1 MKFVTAAGMRE
12 GEGRAILQRPIL
24 DREMMDRAGRGL
36 AMAVAEIDR
45 HRNWPDTTV
54 RLLAGPGNNGGD
66 IFAAALHLRDLGLN
80 PEVWLVCPQSRL
92 KGAARQFFDQMQAHD
107 VFCLEMSTAQS
118 WDLAANEVQSPAILV
133 DGLLGTGAR
142 GTPEGIIRRAIE
154 YLNDRRRESLVVSAD
169 IPSGMDADT
178 GAAAGAVVQADYTVT
193 MAYPKTGMAA
203 PAAAENLGSLWSVPI
218 GLPAEFADAIP
229 DAITGLQWIS
239 AEDVRR
245 ILPRRRRNSHKGT
258 YGRALLMGGTAQYPG
273 AIALAA
279 EGALR
284 SGAGLV
290 QVSASTAAMA
300 AVVARTPE
308 AIAWPVLTPDLA
320 LEAADALLAGPGLGR
335 DPEAR
340 RLVAR
345 LLRETPGPLV
355 LDADAIAVLEGKPEV
370 VKNCPQAVI
379 LTPHPGE
386 LAQLLDT
393 GVDDIQKDRR
403 AAVRE
408 AAERTGAVVVLKGAG
423 TLVTQPGQPVW
434 LNLNGN
440 PGMAC
445 GGSGDVL
452 AGLLAGLLAQKIAPV
467 DAACAAVWLHGMAG
481 DIAALKKTQ
490 AAMTAG
496 DIARALP
503 DAFRQIAPR

>member
-12 GEGRAILQRPIL
+12 GEGRAIQCMPKL
-24 DREMMDRAGRGL
+24 DRSLMERAGQGL
-36 AMAVAEIDR
+36 AGAIR
-45 HRNWPDTTV
+45 TLSTHRGTPLSI

-66 IFAAALHLRDLGLN
+66 AFAAALFLAGWGLR
-80 PEVWLVCPQSRL
+80 PEVWLAYPAAKL
-92 KGAARQFFDQMQAHD
+92 KGAARHFFEIMSEKGIPWR
-107 VFCLEMSTAQS
+107 EMVTEQD
-118 WDLAANEVQSPAILV
+118 WLAAQDLPSPPILV

-142 GTPEGIIRRAIE
+142 GAPEGVLRAAIE
-154 YLNDRRRESLVVSAD
+154 YLNAKNRESLVVSAD

-178 GAAAGAVVQADYTVT
+178 GTAAGAVVQADYTVT
-193 MAYPKTGMAA
+193 MGYPKAGMAA
-203 PAAAENLGSLWSVPI
+203 PVAVENLGTLWSVPI
-218 GLPAEFADAIP
+218 GLPAEFADTIP
-229 DAITGLQWIS
+229 DAIPGLQWIS

-245 ILPRRRRNSHKGT
+245 ILPRRRRNSHKGN
-258 YGRALLMGGTAQYPG
+258 YGRALLLGGTAQYPG

-308 AIAWPVLTPDLA
+308 AIAGPVLAPDLA
-320 LEAADALLAGPGLGR
+320 LDGANALLAGPGLGR

-370 VKNCPQAVI
+370 VKNCPQPVV

-386 LAQLLDT
+386 LAQLLET
-393 GVDDIQKDRR
+393 GVDAIQKDRR
-403 AAVRE
+403 AAARE

-423 TLVTQPGQPVW
+423 TLVAQPGQPVW

-481 DIAALKKTQ
+481 DIAVLEKTQ

-496 DIARALP
+496 DIAQALP
-503 DAFRQIAPR
+503 AAFRQITPR

>member
-1 MKFVTAAGMRE
+1 MKFVTVAGMRA
-12 GEGRAILQRPIL
+12 GEGRAIQCLPML
-24 DREMMDRAGRGL
+24 DRRMMEQAGLGL
-36 AMAVAEIDR
+36 AQALRDLAAHLGSQPASI
-45 HRNWPDTTV
+45 

-66 IFAAALHLRDLGLN
+66 VFAAALFLAGWGLR
-80 PEVWLVCPQSRL
+80 PEVWLACPATKL
-92 KGAARQFFDQMQAHD
+92 KGAARYFFERMSEKGIPWR
-107 VFCLEMSTAQS
+107 EMAAEQV
-118 WDLAANEVQSPAILV
+118 WLAAQDEPSPPILV
-133 DGLLGTGAR
+133 DGLLGTGTR
-142 GTPEGIIRRAIE
+142 GAPEGVLRAAIDF
-154 YLNDRRRESLVVSAD
+154 LNSQNRTSLVVSAD

-193 MAYPKTGMAA
+193 MAYPKAGMAA
-203 PAAAENLGSLWSVPI
+203 PAAAENLGTLWSVPI

-229 DAITGLQWIS
+229 DAIPGLHWI
-239 AEDVRR
+239 AAADVRR

-290 QVSASTAAMA
+290 QVSASAAALA
-300 AVVARTPE
+300 AIIVRTPE
-308 AIAWPVLTPDLA
+308 AIVGPTLDPAIVLDG
-320 LEAADALLAGPGLGR
+320 ADALLAGPGLGR

-370 VKNCPQAVI
+370 VKNCPQPVV

-386 LAQLLDT
+386 LAQLLGTD
-393 GVDDIQKDRR
+393 VEHIQKDRR
-403 AAVRE
+403 AAVSE

-423 TLVTQPGQPVW
+423 TLVAQPGQPAW
-434 LNLNGN
+434 INLNGN

-452 AGLLAGLLAQKIAPV
+452 AGLLAGLLAQKIIPL

-481 DIAALKKTQ
+481 DIAALKMTQ

-503 DAFRQIAPR
+503 DAFRQVVPR